1 MADFNLIDR
10 FVGYINPVA
19 GAKRASARVALDLQR
34 SYQAAAVTDR
44 TSNWTSAGGGA
55 NYEMKGGLPVMR
67 ARSHQLVRDNPYA
80 ARMMQIYSANV
91 VGAGI
96 MPQFSN
102 KKDKENAKLA
112 EQMWNDWAGSTE
124 CDAEG
129 RHDFYGLQRLLM
141 RTVPESGATLIR
153 KRPRRRS
160 DKLTVPMQ
168 VQFLEPEH
176 LDAGKGIV
184 EGKNIIGGVEFN
196 AVGQRKGYW
205 LFPEHPGEPGNMLS
219 GYANSKFIKAKDIVH
234 VYRVDRPGAVD
245 GVPWLAPVMHRLH
258 DFDEV
263 EDAVLLRQKLA
274 NCYTTFITDI
284 QAEPVAGEKA
294 DPVSLSPG
302 TSLHLPPGKDVKF
315 ATPPPATGYGEYTMV
330 VLHAIATGGGMTYE
344 ALTGDLSRVNY
355 SSARMGWLEFQ
366 RNIVTW
372 RSLVIDANK
381 KIWQW
386 FVDAAYLMGH
396 DFSDVK
402 VTWTPPHRE
411 MVDLRTETKA
421 LIDKVNAGI
430 TSLPAVHR
438 GNGDDSADIL
448 TEIEEWNESLDDA
461 KVVLTTDPRQKVKP

>member
-10 FVGYINPVA
+10 FVGYVNPVA

-55 NYEMKGGLPVMR
+55 NFEMKGGLPVIR
-67 ARSHQLVRDNPYA
+67 ARSRQLVRDNPYA

-96 MPQFSN
+96 MPQFSSDN
-102 KKDKENAKLA
+102 EKQALLA
-112 EQMWNDWAGSTE
+112 EEMWNDWAGSTE

-141 RTVPESGATLIR
+141 RTVPESGSTLIR
-153 KRPRRRS
+153 KRPRRAS

-168 VQFLEPEH
+168 VQFLEPDH
-176 LDAGKGIV
+176 LDTGKGVI
-184 EGKNIIGGVEFN
+184 EGKSIIGGVEFSKT
-196 AVGQRKGYW
+196 GKRKGYW
-205 LFPEHPGEPGNMLS
+205 LFPEHPGEPGSFLS
-219 GYANSKFIKAKDIVH
+219 SYDNSKFIRARDIVH

-274 NCYTTFITDI
+274 NCYTTFVTDL
-284 QAEPVAGEKA
+284 QAEPIANA
-294 DPVSLSPG
+294 NPDPISLSPG
-302 TSLHLPPGKDVKF
+302 TSLNLPPGKDVKF
-315 ATPPPATGYGEYTMV
+315 ATPPPATGYGEYTTV
-330 VLHAIATGGGMTYE
+330 VLHAIATGAGMTYE

-372 RSLVIDANK
+372 RSLVMDANK
-381 KIWQW
+381 QIWQW
-386 FVDAAYLMGH
+386 FVESAALMGH

-421 LIDKVNAGI
+421 LIDKARAGI
-430 TSLPAVHR
+430 ISMPTIHR
-438 GNGDDSADIL
+438 GNGDNSADVLAEIAAWNKALDEAEVEL
-448 TEIEEWNESLDDA
+448 TS
-461 KVVLTTDPRQKVKP
+461 DPRTPAKP